1 MECCGTMNRKQLGK
15 EQTLSSLVVLY
26 LYKYDDNKA
35 IVKNIRDRSW
45 LAISRRVVAHILSL
59 FS

>member
-45 LAISRRVVAHILSL
+45 LAISRRVVAHTLSL